1 MFNGSHGRLEL
12 EVVESTHR
20 TPSDPQLT
28 GGQIHGTAALP
39 NPGPVTVRIQRL
51 WEPAQDIPV
60 KYEHGDHGGGDKR
73 MLNVLFGPLEG
84 EAHDA
89 GDAAKQSADERDGT
103 YALAVGLMANE
114 SFRTG
119 KFVSFESLGLGI

>member
-39 NPGPVTVRIQRL
+39 NAGSASVKVQRL
-51 WEPAQDIPV
+51 WQPAEELPV
-60 KYEHGDHGGGDKR
+60 VYEHGDHGGGDKR
-73 MLNVLFGPLEG
+73 MLNVLFGPLGG
-84 EAHDA
+84 EEFDA

-103 YALAVGLMANE
+103 FALAVGLMANE

-119 KFVSFESLGLGI
+119 KFVTFESLALGI